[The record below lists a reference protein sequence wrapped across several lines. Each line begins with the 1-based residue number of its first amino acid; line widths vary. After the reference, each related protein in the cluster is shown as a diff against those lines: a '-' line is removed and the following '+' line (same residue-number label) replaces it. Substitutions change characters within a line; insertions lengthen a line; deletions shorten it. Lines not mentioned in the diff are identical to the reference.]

1 MSMKPTG
8 RQPSPGSPEDW
19 LAHAT
24 SDLNMARLAR
34 GHREVLPAQVCF
46 HAHQAAEKAP
56 KAVLLFRGVEF
67 PPVHVIRA
75 LVEIAQE
82 AGLVVPPEVADA
94 TSLTPH
100 AVMTRYPG
108 FGRDLTP
115 QDVDEAIRLA
125 EQVVSWAAHMIAG
138 RGASA

>member
-1 MSMKPTG
+1 MKPTG

-24 SDLNMARLAR
+24 SDLNIARLAR
-34 GHREVLPAQVCF
+34 GHREVLPAQICF
-46 HAHQAAEKAP
+46 HAQQAAEKAL
-56 KAVLLFRGVEF
+56 KAVLIFRGVEF

-75 LVEIAQE
+75 LAQIAQE
-82 AGLVVPPEVADA
+82 GGLDVPPEVADA
-94 TSLTPH
+94 GSLTPY

-108 FGRDLTP
+108 YGRDLTP

-125 EQVVSWAAHMIAG
+125 EQVVSWATAMIAG
-138 RGASA
+138 QGGSA

>member
-1 MSMKPTG
+1 MMPTG
-8 RQPSPGSPEDW
+8 RQPFPGSPEDW

-46 HAHQAAEKAP
+46 HAQQAAEKAL
-56 KAVLLFRGVEF
+56 KAVLISRGVEF

-75 LVEIAQE
+75 LVEIAE
-82 AGLVVPPEVADA
+82 TGGLDVPPGVADA
-94 TSLTPH
+94 GSLTPY
-100 AVMTRYPG
+100 AVMARYPG
-108 FGRDLTP
+108 YGRDLTP

-125 EQVVSWAAHMIAG
+125 EQVVAWATATIAG
-138 RGASA
+138 QGGSP